1 MALSACPNIALAIVK
16 WPVALAALAAQAER
30 ARVPVLLVGREE
42 IHDLNARLPAFA
54 RS

>member
-1 MALSACPNIALAIVK
+1 MALSTCPNIALAIVK
-16 WPVALAALAAQAER
+16 WPVALAARAER

-42 IHDLNARLPAFA
+42 IHHLNARLPAFA